1 MKNKIEN
8 DKSKKRKSKS
18 KVQKAE
24 KKIPPL
30 GPRAPPSPPPWGGPL
45 PRGPSQRGTPF
56 PGALSPLPPQIGHL
70 ASVLGQKLPRV
81 RLRDGLDVP
90 RYCSSPNASPSL
102 LLLSRVVST
111 GRYLVTRPKLPH
123 VTKERWGLGVPRYLP
138 VSWLGRF
145 STGKLPENEHISSP
159 PGACME
165 ELRYSLKFTLTFG
178 QNRPR

>member
-1 MKNKIEN
+1 MFLNKNARNPLKTKVFRTWKIDPSERPV
-8 DKSKKRKSKS
+8 DPPKWTPRFCSRP
-18 KVQKAE
+18 KA
-24 KKIPPL
+24 
-30 GPRAPPSPPPWGGPL
+30 AT
-45 PRGPSQRGTPF
+45 SQ
-56 PGALSPLPPQIGHL
+56 
-70 ASVLGQKLPRV
+70 
-81 RLRDGLDVP
+81 LRDGLDVP

>member
-1 MKNKIEN
+1 MEN

-24 KKIPPL
+24 QKNPPFGASRPSLPSPL
-30 GPRAPPSPPPWGGPL
+30 GGAPSQGPFPKGYPLSGGPFSPPPPN
-45 PRGPSQRGTPF
+45 
-56 PGALSPLPPQIGHL
+56 GHL

>member
-1 MKNKIEN
+1 MGRRQAPSLRLWCWHGRGLPFRGALGQRLGGVGEVPPATAPDWGPKNL
-8 DKSKKRKSKS
+8 S
-18 KVQKAE
+18 
-24 KKIPPL
+24 
-30 GPRAPPSPPPWGGPL
+30 
-45 PRGPSQRGTPF
+45 PF
-56 PGALSPLPPQIGHL
+56 PPNGHL

-81 RLRDGLDVP
+81 SCEMGWTYRGIAPVLTR
-90 RYCSSPNASPSL
+90 AHSL

-111 GRYLVTRPKLPH
+111 GRYLVTGPKLPH